1 MSTTPAP
8 FSRRSFLTRSGLLLV
23 GAAGGTSLLAACS
36 DADREANAS
45 GNGAGSTAGPTEA
58 LSLQLGWLISEG
70 QLGEA
75 VALSKGWYAD
85 NGIELS
91 ISPGGPSIDGV
102 ALVGGGQHDLGEVSS
117 SPSLMLARSQG
128 VPVKAFAVGV
138 QEHPYAYVSLPDNP
152 VNEPKDLIGKK
163 VGTQA
168 TGQVLLSALLAEN
181 DIDPGDVEVVV
192 IGADVAP
199 LTTGQVDVW
208 TGWLSNT
215 TAMRPLG
222 GDYVSMRLW
231 DAGIQLYGYPYYATD
246 DTLEQKGELVEK
258 WVSATAAGW
267 LYARENLEEAAQAV
281 VELQP
286 TLVADDIKEQG
297 EVLLEYAFSKATD
310 ENGWGAMDADVWQS
324 QIDTWAELGQFK
336 GAAPT
341 VEEVVTFDVLD
352 ATADDR
358 KSA

>member
-1 MSTTPAP
+1 MTTTPAP
-8 FSRRSFLTRSGLLLV
+8 FTRRSFLTRSGLV
-23 GAAGGTSLLAACS
+23 IGGAVGGTTLLAACN
-36 DADREANAS
+36 DAARDANTGGGS
-45 GNGAGSTAGPTEA
+45 GGGTEN

-75 VALSKGWYAD
+75 VAMSKGYYAD
-85 NGIELS
+85 NGINLS

-152 VNEPKDLIGKK
+152 VNEPRDLIGKK

-168 TGQVLLSALLAEN
+168 TGQVLLSALLAKN
-181 DIDPGDVEVVV
+181 DIDPADVEVVV
-192 IGADVAP
+192 IGADVVP

-222 GDYVSMRLW
+222 GDFVTMRLW

-246 DTLEQKGELVEK
+246 DTLEQNAELVQK
-258 WVSATAAGW
+258 WTAATAQGW
-267 LYARENLEEAAQAV
+267 IDARDDLQAAAEAV

-286 TLVADDIKEQG
+286 TLVADDIREQG
-297 EVLLEYAFSKATD
+297 EVLLEFAFTGFTE
-310 ENGWGAMDADVWQS
+310 ENGWGAMDREVWQS
-324 QIDTWAELGQFK
+324 QIDTWAELDQFK
-336 GAAPT
+336 GAAPS
-341 VEEVVTFDVLD
+341 VDEVVTLDVLD
-352 ATADDR
+352 ATSDDR
-358 KSA
+358 QIA